1 MSYVFHIKIQLPLK
15 GLAHFKNWEK
25 ITRAMIS
32 ENPFA
37 EFRKECEATLAYALK
52 KTLPEIRLDKPSL
65 NKPPNTNFG
74 QLASSLCFELAK
86 KLNQKP
92 IALAEKIVN
101 AMRKSS
107 FSLIENV
114 VPAGGGYVNFHAE
127 FPKFSA
133 LTLKSVRHL
142 NLEYGFVKT
151 NKPVKVIVEHTS
163 VNPLH
168 PIHIG
173 QARNPMLGDALA
185 RTLKYRGHTVFR
197 HYYIDDVGRQSSVVA
212 YGYAKLGM
220 PRPDEKADH
229 FVGKIYT
236 ITSCLAELNRLRREL
251 ELAKA
256 VSPSDEVAKINK
268 YINEWMSI
276 AVELEEKFPKL
287 FEKLLAKIGKDEN
300 PEEEIIRLN
309 RAYED
314 GDPKATRLVR
324 DVSEFCLQG
333 FRETQERVEIRYDSW
348 DWESDLV
355 WSNRVS
361 EVLQRLKTSPF
372 VYEEGGVLE
381 FDAEK
386 VARVLNLKAKLGL
399 REDYEVPP
407 LTLMRADGTTLYTTR
422 DIAYTMWKFDRA
434 ERVINVIGM
443 EQSLAQLQLKLALY
457 ALGYTKNADNFVH
470 FAYNL
475 VTLPGYKMSSRR
487 GRYITFDAVLD
498 EAVERA
504 YEEVSKRS
512 PQLKEEEKRD
522 IANFVGIGAV
532 RYALVDVD
540 PSKPVVFTWDRVLN
554 FETNSAPYVQYTH
567 ARACSILRKAAR
579 EPENADFALLKETL
593 EHELILS
600 IASFPDTFVEA
611 TEYLKPNLIADFANA
626 LADKFNTFYNALP
639 VIKAEPHE
647 LSGARIALTDA
658 IRIVLHNALN
668 LIGIVAPEKM

>member
-1 MSYVFHIKIQLPLK
+1 
-15 GLAHFKNWEK
+15 
-25 ITRAMIS
+25 MIS

-37 EFRKECEATLAYALK
+37 EFRKECETTLAYALK
-52 KTLPEIRLDKPSL
+52 KTLPEIKIDTLSL

-92 IALAEKIVN
+92 IALAEHLVN
-101 AMRKSS
+101 AMRKSR
-107 FSLIENV
+107 FSLIEKV
-114 VPAGGGYVNFHAE
+114 VPAGEGYVNFHAD
-127 FPKFSA
+127 FSKFSA
-133 LTLKSVRHL
+133 LALTSVRQL
-142 NLEYGFVKT
+142 NFEYGFVKT
-151 NKPVKVIVEHTS
+151 DKPVKVIVEHTS

-173 QARNPMLGDALA
+173 QARNPVLGDALA
-185 RTLKYRGHTVFR
+185 RILKYRGHTVFR

-212 YGYAKLGM
+212 YGYAKLGR

-236 ITSCLAELNRLRREL
+236 ITSCLVELNRLRREL

-256 VSPSDEVAKINK
+256 VSPPDEVAKITK
-268 YINEWMSI
+268 QIDEWMSI
-276 AVELEEKFPKL
+276 AAELEEKFPTL

-300 PEEEIIRLN
+300 PEEEINRLN

-314 GDPKATRLVR
+314 GEPEATKLVR
-324 DVSEFCLQG
+324 DVSELCLQG

-355 WSNRVS
+355 WSSQVS
-361 EVLQRLKTSPF
+361 EVLQKLKTSPF
-372 VYEEGGVLE
+372 VCTEGEVLE

-422 DIAYTMWKFDRA
+422 DIAYTLWKFDRA

-457 ALGYTKNADNFVH
+457 ALGYSKHADNFVH

-475 VTLPGYKMSSRR
+475 VTLPSYKMSSRR
-487 GRYITFDAVLD
+487 GRYITFDEVLD

-512 PQLKEEEKRD
+512 PQLTEKEKRD

-540 PSKPVVFTWDRVLN
+540 ASKPVVFTWDRVLN

-579 EPENADFALLKETL
+579 KPENADFALLTETL

-600 IASFPDTFVEA
+600 LASFPDTFTEA

-639 VIKAEPHE
+639 VIKAEPQE
-647 LSGARIALTDA
+647 LSDARIALTDA

>member
-1 MSYVFHIKIQLPLK
+1 MV
-15 GLAHFKNWEK
+15 
-25 ITRAMIS
+25 S

-37 EFRKECEATLAYALK
+37 EFRKECEAALAYALK
-52 KTLPEIRLDKPSL
+52 KTMPEIKIDTLSL
-65 NKPPNTNFG
+65 NKPSNTNFG
-74 QLASSLCFELAK
+74 QLASSLCFEFAK

-92 IALAEKIVN
+92 TALAERLVK

-107 FSLIENV
+107 FSLIEQV
-114 VPAGGGYVNFHAE
+114 APAGGGYVNFHAD

-133 LTLKSVRHL
+133 LTLTSVRQL
-142 NLEYGFVKT
+142 NFEYGFIKT
-151 NKPVKVIVEHTS
+151 DNPVKVIVEHTS

-173 QARNPMLGDALA
+173 QARNPMLGDAIA
-185 RTLKYRGHTVFR
+185 RILKYRGHTVFS

-212 YGYAKLGM
+212 YGYDKLGR
-220 PRPDEKADH
+220 PQPDEKADH

-236 ITSCLAELNRLRREL
+236 ITSCLVELNRLRREL
-251 ELAKA
+251 ELTKA
-256 VSPSDEVAKINK
+256 VSPSDEVAKITK
-268 YINEWMSI
+268 QIDEWMSI
-276 AVELEEKFPKL
+276 AAELEEKFPTL
-287 FEKLLAKIGKDEN
+287 FAKLLAKIGKDEN
-300 PEEEIIRLN
+300 PEEEINRLN

-314 GDPKATRLVR
+314 GDSEAMKLVR
-324 DVSEFCLQG
+324 YVSDLCLEG

-355 WSNRVS
+355 WSSQVS
-361 EVLQRLKTSPF
+361 EVLQKLKTSPF
-372 VYEEGGVLE
+372 VYTEGEVLE

-399 REDYEVPP
+399 REEYEVPP

-422 DIAYTMWKFDRA
+422 DVAYTMWKFDRA

-443 EQSLAQLQLKLALY
+443 EQSLAQLQLKLAMY
-457 ALGYTKNADNFVH
+457 ALGYGKHADNFVH

-498 EAVERA
+498 EAIERA

-512 PQLKEEEKRD
+512 PQLTEVEKRD
-522 IANFVGIGAV
+522 IAKFVGIGAV

-540 PSKPVVFTWDRVLN
+540 ASKPVVFTWDRVLN

-579 EPENADFALLKETL
+579 EPETADFALLKETL
-593 EHELILS
+593 EHELVLS
-600 IASFPDTFVEA
+600 LASFPDTFIEA
-611 TEYLKPNLIADFANA
+611 TEYLKPNLIADYANA

-639 VIKAEPHE
+639 VIKAEPQE
-647 LSGARIALTDA
+647 LSDARLALTDS
-658 IRIVLHNALN
+658 IRIVLRNALT
-668 LIGIVAPEKM
+668 LIGVVAPEKM